1 MPSSP
6 KGKRVRF
13 DPDFLHVTLAD
24 GRVIS
29 TPMAWYPE
37 LRQARLADLAR
48 HRFICDRTGI
58 EWPTLDYHLSIESML
73 ASAAPERKA
82 A

>member
-1 MPSSP
+1 M
-6 KGKRVRF
+6 RF

-29 TPMAWYPE
+29 TPMAWYPQ
-37 LRQARLADLAR
+37 LREARLADPAR
-48 HRFICDRTGI
+48 HRFICDRTAI
-58 EWPTLDYHLSIESML
+58 EWPTLDNHLSIGSML
-73 ASAAPERKA
+73 ATAAPERKA